1 MDNKFFIDN
10 YVFYFVL
17 FRNLGIPNEIIHYIV
32 ENLIPYGKRLALQL
46 NLCDSIKLEYK
57 LNRNINIDR
66 YEKNWNLGK
75 SEIRCIKKNDVYVYP
90 FIKDNHRVF
99 EKDHFFKKVNICGC
113 DLCSF
118 YLDYPRYIYLK
129 KRSKD
134 IQRGNNS
141 KLINQWNIFLF
152 NLLLTSNDYNN
163 NELHYI
169 ISYKYKK
176 TKQCSF
182 GFCSKFNKSWK
193 SKNYHNPHIIIGDN
207 KGKWLQ
213 LNEIWNNLLLIP

>member
-1 MDNKFFIDN
+1 MNKKFFIDT

-32 ENLIPYGKRLALQL
+32 ENLVPYGKRLNLQF
-46 NLCDSIKLEYK
+46 NLCESIKLEYK

-66 YEKNWNLGK
+66 YEKNWNLWK
-75 SEIRCIKKNDVYVYP
+75 SEIICIKKNDVYIYP
-90 FIKDNHRVF
+90 FIKDNHMSNF
-99 EKDHFFKKVNICGC
+99 ENVNICGC

-118 YLDYPRYIYLK
+118 NLDYPRYIYLK
-129 KRSKD
+129 KRSKGLE
-134 IQRGNNS
+134 RGNNS

-163 NELHYI
+163 NEVYYI
-169 ISYKYKK
+169 KSYNYKI
-176 TKQCSF
+176 TKQYSF
-182 GFCSKFNKSWK
+182 GFCSKFNKTWK
-193 SKNYHNPHIIIGDN
+193 PNDYHNPHIIIGDN

-213 LNEIWNNLLLIP
+213 LNKIWKNILFIP

>member
-1 MDNKFFIDN
+1 MNNKFFIDN

-32 ENLIPYGKRLALQL
+32 ENLIPYGKRLTLQL

-66 YEKNWNLGK
+66 FEKNWNLGK
-75 SEIRCIKKNDVYVYP
+75 SEIRCIKRNDVYVYP
-90 FIKDNHRVF
+90 FIKDNHYVF
-99 EKDHFFKKVNICGC
+99 ENVNICGC

-118 YLDYPRYIYLK
+118 NLDYPRYIYLK

-134 IQRGNNS
+134 LQRGNNS
-141 KLINQWNIFLF
+141 KVINQWNIFLF

-163 NELHYI
+163 NEVYYI
-169 ISYKYKK
+169 KSYNYKI

-182 GFCSKFNKSWK
+182 GFCSKFNKRWK
-193 SKNYHNPHIIIGDN
+193 SNDYYNPHIIIGDN
-207 KGKWLQ
+207 KGKWVQ
-213 LNEIWNNLLLIP
+213 LNKIWNNLLLIP